1 MRPLGPARST
11 GGHLPATVGFSSAVY
26 AINWTAGSQS
36 ERQSTKTPLEF
47 RYFRVE
53 GCIPESGH
61 AFNVTRQIFVLYAQ
75 EYQRLWCPSQMI

>member
-1 MRPLGPARST
+1 MVICRPLSGFPAQST
-11 GGHLPATVGFSSAVY
+11 RLTGRLDRNGMGFLC
-26 AINWTAGSQS
+26 QS